1 MDKNNEGSEIK
12 LSDGAVNTKEFFSD
26 IYSHFQLLKENEEY
40 RKSVSHKFE
49 KGKKLYLE
57 VEVKDPE
64 MSHWLFKW
72 LLGSDEND
80 NSWIPLGCKLETI
93 HFDYPNK
100 EDLKRK
106 LNEFVDSL

>member
-1 MDKNNEGSEIK
+1 MNKNNEGNNIQLSE
-12 LSDGAVNTKEFFSD
+12 GAISTKDFFSD
-26 IYSHFQLLKENEEY
+26 IYSHFQLLNENEEY
-40 RKSVSHKFE
+40 RKSIQKFE

-72 LLGSDEND
+72 LVGSDGND
-80 NSWIPLGCKLETI
+80 NSWIPFGCNLETI
-93 HFDYPNK
+93 HFDYPKK